1 MCTGVTSLVGCG
13 GLVPQ
18 RYKAGGMPSSRCT
31 FTKTA
36 AVLADCIARRWPT
49 SLTVAGAGQ
58 PAAESSALP
67 VGGVQLL
74 LKVGAYEDPMVRIGV
89 AGSSCKTGVWT
100 LGTCFGSTPQ
110 QVIAAREC
118 R

>member
-1 MCTGVTSLVGCG
+1 MLTGVTSLTGCG
-13 GLVPQ
+13 CLVSQ
-18 RYKAGGMPSSRCT
+18 RDEAGGTPSSRFT

-36 AVLADCIARRWPT
+36 AVMADCIARRWPT
-49 SLTVAGAGQ
+49 SLTVAG
-58 PAAESSALP
+58 
-67 VGGVQLL
+67 GVQLL
-74 LKVGAYEDPMVRIGV
+74 LKVGAHEDDMVRIED

-110 QVIAAREC
+110 QMIAAREC